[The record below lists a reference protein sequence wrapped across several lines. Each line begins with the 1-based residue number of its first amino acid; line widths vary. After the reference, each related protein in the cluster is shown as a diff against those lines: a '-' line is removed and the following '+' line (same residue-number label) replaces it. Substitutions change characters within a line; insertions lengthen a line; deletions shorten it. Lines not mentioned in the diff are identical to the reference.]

1 MERRDLVKWIFTSKD
16 NDELAQRYDKWSADY
31 DSDLD
36 EVFGWIAPERA
47 TEVFSRLVPR
57 EARVLDAGA
66 GTGLVGQALAAHG
79 YTELIAADLSK
90 GMLRKA
96 LEKGVYRELHR
107 FVMGQPL
114 EFTSAYFDAIISV
127 GVLTQGH
134 APPSSFD
141 ELIRITK
148 PGGHIIFTLRSD
160 LYETDGFKEKQEA
173 LEQEGRWVLAEVG
186 EPFQPL
192 PKGEPDLFHRVWAYR
207 VQ

>member
-1 MERRDLVKWIFTSKD
+1 MKRRDLVKWIFTSKD
-16 NDELAQRYDKWSADY
+16 NAELSKRYDRWAANY

-36 EVFGWIAPERA
+36 EVFGWIAPEKA
-47 TEVFSRLVPR
+47 VEVLSRLVPGN
-57 EARVLDAGA
+57 ARVLDAGA

-79 YTELIAADLSK
+79 YTDLVAADLSE
-90 GMLRKA
+90 GMLQAAR
-96 LEKGVYRELHR
+96 EKGVYRE
-107 FVMGQPL
+107 FCQFIMGQPL
-114 EFTSAYFDAIISV
+114 EFQTDSFDAVISV

-160 LYETDGFKEKQEA
+160 LYETGGFKDKQEA
-173 LEQEGRWVLAEVG
+173 LEQESRWVLAELG

-192 PKGEPDLFHRVWAYR
+192 PKGEPDLWHRVRAYR
-207 VQ
+207 VL

>member
-16 NDELAQRYDKWSADY
+16 NDELAQRYDKWSADC

-114 EFTSAYFDAIISV
+114 EFKSDYFDAIISV

-173 LEQEGRWVLAEVG
+173 LEQEGRWVLSEVG

>member
-1 MERRDLVKWIFTSKD
+1 MDRRDLVKWIYTSKD

-47 TEVFSRLVPR
+47 AEVFSRLVPMK
-57 EARVLDAGA
+57 ARVLDAGA

-79 YTELIAADLSK
+79 YTDLVAADLSK
-90 GMLRKA
+90 GMLQKA
-96 LEKGVYRELHR
+96 HEKGLYREFHR

-114 EFTSAYFDAIISV
+114 EFKTDCFDAIISV

-134 APPSSFD
+134 APQSSFD

-148 PGGHIIFTLRSD
+148 PGGHIIFALRSD
-160 LYETDGFKEKQEA
+160 LYETDGFREKQEA

-192 PKGEPDLFHRVWAYR
+192 PKGEPDLLHQVWAYR
-207 VQ
+207 VL